1 MVKVAVTGGAGRIAY
16 SLIPMICSGSIFG
29 KDVRVDLRLLDIE
42 QSGNILEGVKREIQD
57 CGYDLL
63 DDITVTTDQELAFKD
78 VEVAVILGGYPRLP
92 GMERKDLIAKNA
104 EGMLSQARALNE
116 FASKQCK
123 VVVVANPANT
133 NCLVALKCATTIPA
147 KNFTCLTRLDHERLV
162 GLVAEK
168 VNETTGSTAKKV
180 TPNDV
185 MDVCIFG
192 NHSSTQVP
200 YTGAGKV
207 NIDGNLCDIAE
218 FIDGNQAT
226 LTSTVQN
233 RGAEIIQY
241 LKASSAMSAATA
253 VAKHL
258 RDWLAPDFSN
268 KVFSMGILS
277 DGNPYC
283 VPDDLVYSFP
293 CRRVV
298 GGGPGDIEIVPNWPI
313 SEEVREMLAKTSSE
327 LVQEKSDA
335 METLTVAGA
344 L

>member
-29 KDVRVDLRLLDIE
+29 DVQVDLRLLDIE
-42 QSGNILEGVKREIQD
+42 MSSSVLEGVKREIQD
-57 CGYDLL
+57 CCYDLL
-63 DDITVTTDQELAFKD
+63 DNITVTTNQEEAFRDID
-78 VEVAVILGGYPRLP
+78 VAIILGGYPRLP

-104 EGMLSQARALNE
+104 EGMLSQARALDN
-116 FASKQCK
+116 FASKECK
-123 VVVVANPANT
+123 VIVVANPANT

-147 KNFTCLTRLDHERLV
+147 HNFTCLTRLDHERLK

-168 VNETTGSTAKKV
+168 VNASVGVMGKKV
-180 TPNDV
+180 IPGDV
-185 MDVCIFG
+185 TDVCIFG

-200 YTGAGKV
+200 YTGVGKV
-207 NIDGNLCDIAE
+207 SISGEVTDIAQ
-218 FIDGNQAT
+218 FIDKDQEE
-226 LTSTVQN
+226 LTKTVQN

-258 RDWLAPDFSN
+258 KDWLGPDSN

-277 DGNPYC
+277 DGNPYG

-293 CRRVV
+293 CRRVP
-298 GGGPGDIEIVPNWPI
+298 GGAPGEVEIVAGWPI
-313 SEEVREMLAKTSSE
+313 NPEVKEMLAKTAAE
-327 LVQEKSDA
+327 LSQERTDA
-335 METLTVAGA
+335 LETLTATGA